1 VPVTVNG
8 DVLGSEANRSRTA
21 PVDLALNRKLQF
33 QKKGWC
39 AWAWAL
45 TNDTSSHAFG
55 LQSRWA
61 EKRMTDDQPQ
71 HEKDRYDQ
79 LADDL
84 AYSFAKMML
93 EVLIAVRGD
102 PRSAERS
109 LDVTEFRDAIAAA
122 LREIAKERRHQTW
135 TRGHHHQ
142 ISKSSKRFIAAT
154 TIVS

>member
-1 VPVTVNG
+1 
-8 DVLGSEANRSRTA
+8 
-21 PVDLALNRKLQF
+21 
-33 QKKGWC
+33 
-39 AWAWAL
+39 
-45 TNDTSSHAFG
+45 
-55 LQSRWA
+55 
-61 EKRMTDDQPQ
+61 MTDDQPQ

-122 LREIAKERRHQTW
+122 LREIAKERRHQT
-135 TRGHHHQ
+135 
-142 ISKSSKRFIAAT
+142 
-154 TIVS
+154 